1 MSATGEYFSAFPP
14 LEALPCAL
22 LRTAHCSTCTAQ
34 QQPNGSRGH
43 RGQHQQHPLY
53 HEQHPA
59 VAAGQ
64 GRVCAV
70 SPQPLIPWD
79 TPALPS
85 LSGDLDSA
93 SALLPA
99 GNTWCCRLRG
109 RWDVPTWKAQHRQG
123 VALLHPGFVCPLP
136 GKETVPA
143 VRLSFVNM
151 NCLDKVSANS
161 QRPKTLLGNDMV
173 NNYK

>member
-1 MSATGEYFSAFPP
+1 MSVTGEYFSAFPP

-79 TPALPS
+79 MPALPIPFWGPGQCQRS
-85 LSGDLDSA
+85 SASWQHVVLPPAGPLGCAYLESPTPAGGGTPAPRVCVPPSRERNSASREAELCEYELSGQSVGKQ
-93 SALLPA
+93 SETK
-99 GNTWCCRLRG
+99 NSS
-109 RWDVPTWKAQHRQG
+109 WK
-123 VALLHPGFVCPLP
+123 
-136 GKETVPA
+136 
-143 VRLSFVNM
+143 
-151 NCLDKVSANS
+151 
-161 QRPKTLLGNDMV
+161 
-173 NNYK
+173 